1 MAGCSSPC
9 IGAGTGVL
17 LGFCDCQY
25 GVIARRAQ
33 HAEAI
38 SRGRMRLLRG
48 VYPWARRR
56 RDPGARNDA
65 RGQCMP
71 TYPRD
76 RFAYSS
82 PFTRKP
88 LRLAKGRMIVWSVVN
103 IEEWEITRP
112 MARALSQPP

>member
-1 MAGCSSPC
+1 
-9 IGAGTGVL
+9 
-17 LGFCDCQY
+17 
-25 GVIARRAQ
+25 
-33 HAEAI
+33 
-38 SRGRMRLLRG
+38 
-48 VYPWARRR
+48 
-56 RDPGARNDA
+56 
-65 RGQCMP
+65 MP

-112 MARALSQPP
+112 MARALS